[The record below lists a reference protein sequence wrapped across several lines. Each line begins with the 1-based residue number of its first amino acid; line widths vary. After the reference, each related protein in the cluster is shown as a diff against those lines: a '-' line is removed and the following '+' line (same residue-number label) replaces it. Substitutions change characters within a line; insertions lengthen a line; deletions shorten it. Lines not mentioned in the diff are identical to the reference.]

1 MDEIDTFLAY
11 PNANSRQVLALD
23 GILAYIVQQKLGGAA
38 GVMNRYVTIHRKNYS
53 VFEGDT
59 HVTKKAVS
67 LQVVR
72 RSVFLDFFAPT
83 FITQRILRQ
92 KIVRPTII
100 FMERS
105 PDPWPRESS

>member
-1 MDEIDTFLAY
+1 MT
-11 PNANSRQVLALD
+11 
-23 GILAYIVQQKLGGAA
+23 
-38 GVMNRYVTIHRKNYS
+38 NRYVTIHRKNYS

-72 RSVFLDFFAPT
+72 RPVFMDVFAPT
-83 FITQRILRQ
+83 FITKRIIRQ

-100 FMERS
+100 FAENAGPM
-105 PDPWPRESS
+105 